1 MSEVT
6 TAVAEVVGGVT
17 EKRTVKRNPLDYKV
31 FEVSEEEGEDGA
43 VRFVLIEVDVAKP
56 DKPGSSALLASLKAQ
71 IKAGDDSFNG
81 KTLVVA
87 GLTSLLKVK
96 VESKRVVSFD

>member
-1 MSEVT
+1 MTE
-6 TAVAEVVGGVT
+6 AV
-17 EKRTVKRNPLDYKV
+17 EKRTVKRTPLKYKV
-31 FEVSEEEGEDGA
+31 FEVSKEEGSDGKD
-43 VRFVLIEVDVAKP
+43 RLVLIEVDVDKP
-56 DKPGSSALLASLKAQ
+56 DKPGSSALGRGLKAQ

-87 GLTSLLKVK
+87 GLTDLMTVK

>member
-1 MSEVT
+1 MTDET
-6 TAVAEVVGGVT
+6 TAVA
-17 EKRTVKRNPLDYKV
+17 EKRTVKRTPLAYKV
-31 FEVSEEEGEDGA
+31 FEVQEEEGPDDTILL
-43 VRFVLIEVDVAKP
+43 VLTEVPMKKA

-87 GLTSLLKVK
+87 GLTSILKVK